1 MGHKLIRVCE
11 SERERCFFFFFSLYM
26 IWLDVAAI
34 ESYLARHLSP
44 RDLLIAL

>member
-11 SERERCFFFFFSLYM
+11 SERERCFFFSSLYM